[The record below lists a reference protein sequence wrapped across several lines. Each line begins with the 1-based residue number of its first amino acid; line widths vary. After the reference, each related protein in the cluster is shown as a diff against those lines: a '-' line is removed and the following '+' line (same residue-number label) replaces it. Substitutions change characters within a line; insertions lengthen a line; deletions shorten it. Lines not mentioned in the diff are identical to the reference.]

1 MPARQEN
8 CRGRNISSREHRINN
23 EIRVREVRL
32 IDETGKQLGIFPTRE
47 ALRIA
52 EERGYDLVE
61 MAPQAEPPV
70 CRLAD
75 YGKFIYERNKR
86 QREARKA
93 QKQVDV
99 KEIRFRPKTAD
110 HDLNTK
116 INQARKFLNEGAT
129 VRIRVRFRGRE
140 ITHKEI
146 AVEQLTYVAQQ
157 LQDVA
162 SVDKTP
168 AMEGRTM
175 LMVLTPVSK

>member
-1 MPARQEN
+1 M
-8 CRGRNISSREHRINN
+8 
-23 EIRVREVRL
+23 
-32 IDETGKQLGIFPTRE
+32 
-47 ALRIA
+47 
-52 EERGYDLVE
+52 
-61 MAPQAEPPV
+61 
-70 CRLAD
+70 CRLVD
-75 YGKFIYERNKR
+75 YGKYIYERNKK

-110 HDLNTK
+110 HDLNVK
-116 INQARKFLNEGAT
+116 INQARKFLGEGAT

-146 AVEQLTYVAQQ
+146 AVEQLSYVAQQ

-162 SVDKTP
+162 SIDKTP

-175 LMVLTPVSK
+175 LMVLTPSGK

>member
-1 MPARQEN
+1 MSPHQEN
-8 CRGRNISSREHRINN
+8 CRGRSISSREHRINSD
-23 EIRVREVRL
+23 IRVREVRL
-32 IDETGKQLGIFPTRE
+32 IDEKGEQLGVFPTRE

-52 EERGYDLVE
+52 YERGYDLVE
-61 MAPQAEPPV
+61 VAPQADPPV
-70 CRLAD
+70 CRLVD
-75 YGKFIYERNKR
+75 YGKYLYERNKR

-110 HDLNTK
+110 HDLTVK
-116 INQARKFLNEGAT
+116 IKQARKFLAEGAT
-129 VRIRVRFRGRE
+129 VRVRVRFRGRE

-146 AVEQLTYVAQQ
+146 AVEQLNRIAQE

-162 SVDKTP
+162 SIDKPP

-175 LMVLTPVSK
+175 LMVLTPSGK

>member
-1 MPARQEN
+1 
-8 CRGRNISSREHRINN
+8 
-23 EIRVREVRL
+23 
-32 IDETGKQLGIFPTRE
+32 
-47 ALRIA
+47 
-52 EERGYDLVE
+52 

-70 CRLAD
+70 CRLVD
-75 YGKFIYERNKR
+75 YGKYIYERNKK

-110 HDLNTK
+110 HDLNVK
-116 INQARKFLNEGAT
+116 INQARKFLGEGAT

-146 AVEQLTYVAQQ
+146 AVEQLNHVAQQ

-162 SVDKTP
+162 SIDKTP

-175 LMVLTPVSK
+175 LMVLTPSGK

>member
-1 MPARQEN
+1 LPSHQEN

-70 CRLAD
+70 CRLVD
-75 YGKFIYERNKR
+75 YGKYIYERNKK

-110 HDLNTK
+110 HDLNVK
-116 INQARKFLNEGAT
+116 INQARKFLGEGAT

-146 AVEQLTYVAQQ
+146 AVEQLNHVAQQ

-162 SVDKTP
+162 SIDKTP

-175 LMVLTPVSK
+175 LMVLTPSGK